1 MSLFQCEL
9 CGCVENTA
17 LSSQGFK
24 LNPEDFD
31 WTGIE
36 DRQGK
41 RLCSACGPTRY
52 IDGKPTAY
60 GRWHM
65 RFRRV
70 FLPIGQFKT
79 NRKGNLEHIQTGTED
94 YMQFEIKP
102 DLVGVTSLESMP

>member
-1 MSLFQCEL
+1 MSLFQCER

-24 LNPEDFD
+24 VHAEDFD

-36 DRQGK
+36 DRQGL

-52 IDGKPTAY
+52 DGGEPTSY
-60 GRWHM
+60 GVWHGK
-65 RFRRV
+65 FKRV

-79 NRKGNLEHIQTGTED
+79 NRRGNLEHIQTGTED
-94 YMQFEIKP
+94 YMPYEINP
-102 DLVGVTSLESMP
+102 QLLGVAP